1 MAKMAAA
8 IKANVHALEA
18 NKLTNARVCEGAHL
32 ALQDREEIVA
42 ARLAKLL
49 RTWPLQRIKST
60 RKST

>member
-8 IKANVHALEA
+8 IKAKAHALKV
-18 NKLTNARVCEGAHL
+18 NKLKNARVCEGAHL

-49 RTWPLQRIKST
+49 RDMAVAAH
-60 RKST
+60 